1 MRRTAL
7 GEGGGHLGGQL
18 SPPNWELTIHG
29 LAIQGTA
36 RGGGYHT
43 HTYTIIHAD
52 TREDVHTYNR
62 TILGGQVRKSL
73 VLWGT
78 IQIRM

>member
-1 MRRTAL
+1 MPFRFGCHGNERGLCASKA
-7 GEGGGHLGGQL
+7 GV
-18 SPPNWELTIHG
+18 IHAT
-29 LAIQGTA
+29 LLYLDYTVITQAHN
-36 RGGGYHT
+36 HT

-52 TREDVHTYNR
+52 AREDMHTYNR

-73 VLWGT
+73 VLWGA